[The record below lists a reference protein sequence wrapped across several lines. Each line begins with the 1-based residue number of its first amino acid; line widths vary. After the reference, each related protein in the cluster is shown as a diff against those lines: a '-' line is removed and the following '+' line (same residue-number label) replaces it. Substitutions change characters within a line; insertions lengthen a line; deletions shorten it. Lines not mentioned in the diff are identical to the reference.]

1 MKEEKDRMDEPE
13 REDLSEL
20 VIDEYIERQRD
31 ASRRRRRI
39 LRLVCI
45 LIGLLLLLGVL
56 LACVILFFKVE
67 TITVT
72 GNTIYT
78 DERIIECCGIEPE
91 QNIFLVRNE
100 DVAKALG
107 SELPFIY
114 SVRLERRLPS
124 SVELVIFEETP
135 YFVFESDGDWVV
147 MSADMKVL
155 DINSSAEYIAATYP
169 GVREVKVPAI
179 LYAVTGDYLLF
190 RDEANKAALS
200 KVLKALDECE
210 FCEDVKVIDFT
221 NRFDI
226 RLDYQSGRFEIL
238 LGTGSDADTK
248 LEFARQIIHSFRE
261 DATGTICVDDIS
273 AGYAMVDDKEKLIK

>member
-1 MKEEKDRMDEPE
+1 MKEEKDRSQEPE

-31 ASRRRRRI
+31 ASRRRRKI
-39 LRLVCI
+39 LRLVCV

-72 GNTIYT
+72 DNTIYS
-78 DERIIECCGIEPE
+78 DERIIECCGIQKE

-107 SELPFIY
+107 NELPFIY
-114 SVRLERRLPS
+114 SVRMERHLPS
-124 SVELVIFEETP
+124 TIELVIFEETP
-135 YFVFESDGDWVV
+135 YFLFESDGDYVV
-147 MSADMKVL
+147 MSEAMKVL
-155 DINSSAEYIAATYP
+155 DINSDASYIETTYP
-169 GVREVKVPAI
+169 DVRRVEMPAI

-200 KVLKALDECE
+200 KVLKALDESELCDSIRE
-210 FCEDVKVIDFT
+210 IDFT

-226 RLDYQSGRFEIL
+226 RLNCQNGRFEIL
-238 LGTGSDADTK
+238 MGTAGDADTK

-273 AGYAMVDDKEKLIK
+273 AGYAQVDDKEKLIK